1 MEKPAAVVGETRCG
15 PEYADDLR
23 RADHR
28 QMRSSSFWAMSG
40 AD

>member
-1 MEKPAAVVGETRCG
+1 MENPAAVVGETRCG
-15 PEYADDLR
+15 PEYADNQER
-23 RADHR
+23 PAYR